1 MSGILTCFHILV
13 DMMAYNPDKPE
24 VNPELSLSDLNIRL
38 LFKIF
43 NVMAEFS

>member
-1 MSGILTCFHILV
+1 MFHILV

-24 VNPELSLSDLNIRL
+24 VNPELSLSGLNIKMGL